1 MDIIRRGRNGE
12 REFSLD
18 FRKWTTLL
26 VEDVTKRLE
35 EIVSFM
41 EQIEHEILSL
51 FFSLHISRLTVP
63 LLSIQGDRGR
73 FVVATHE
80 STMEM
85 VSPVLYRFYGIAVS
99 ILARKSE
106 DNGWKESI

>member
-1 MDIIRRGRNGE
+1 MDDAN
-12 REFSLD
+12 
-18 FRKWTTLL
+18 

-73 FVVATHE
+73 FIVATHE

-85 VSPVLYRFYGIAVS
+85 VSPVLYRFYGIAVP

>member
-63 LLSIQGDRGR
+63 LLSIQGR